1 MIYNRRDNDGD
12 SRRIRPYFSIWGN
25 SKKRKD
31 ETDAFY
37 YDNST
42 FVFENQN
49 EFIEISLS
57 PFYHEFSLSVKEK
70 KTNKVMSY
78 LELLS
83 VSKIEI
89 CEDKKEH
96 SKIRLFHGESDRY
109 ISIIEITLKPK
120 FHFIFREQ
128 YR

>member
-1 MIYNRRDNDGD
+1 MMEIPEELDLISVFGA
-12 SRRIRPYFSIWGN
+12 IP
-25 SKKRKD
+25 KRKD

-49 EFIEISLS
+49 ELYEISLS

-70 KTNKVMSY
+70 KTNKIKSY

-89 CEDKKEH
+89 CENKKEH

-120 FHFIFREQ
+120 FHLIFREQ